1 MEQTEGKGEAVKGVL
16 QGLNNCSVC
25 VLKMF

>member
-1 MEQTEGKGEAVKGVL
+1 MEQTEGKGGAVKSVL

-25 VLKMF
+25 VLMML